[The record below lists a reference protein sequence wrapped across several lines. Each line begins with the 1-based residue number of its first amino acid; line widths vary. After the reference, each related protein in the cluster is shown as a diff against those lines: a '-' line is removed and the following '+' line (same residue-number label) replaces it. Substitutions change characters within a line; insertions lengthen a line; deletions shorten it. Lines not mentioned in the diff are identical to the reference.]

1 MAKNKKIWIAD
12 DDESIR
18 FVLESGLSE
27 AGFNVSTFEDGNEVV
42 NKLDVES
49 PHLLLTDLKMPGR
62 DGMDLLETFRNN
74 HQKIPIII
82 MTAHSDLDTTVE
94 AFEAGAWDYIAK
106 PFDLNTAI
114 EKINKAISEKKNIQK
129 KLSEKEEISLRK
141 GKILG
146 KSPAMQD
153 LFNSIGKLSHS
164 DSTVLLVGESGTG
177 KELVSQAIFEH
188 SDFRLNML
196 QDQMASEK
204 LSEGITGFSKAIEE
218 LEKLLQKRLLEIKN
232 QKLISLNVADIP
244 VELLESELF
253 GHEKGAFKGAGDQ
266 RIGRFEQADKGT
278 LFLDEVGDMPLE
290 TQTRLIRV
298 LSSGEFYRI
307 GGNSPIKVDVRIIAA
322 TNQNLEEKVKNGSFR
337 EDLYHRLN
345 VIKIN
350 LPPLRDRKE
359 DILLLTSYFL
369 KKFSEEANIKI
380 KVLSKEVEEL
390 FENLIWPGNVLQL
403 QNVCQSLTL
412 LSSGQEISI
421 TDIPKDLSL
430 QRKGPE
436 MSWSDML
443 ESWASKKLLK
453 GDDHI
458 LNSATPIFE
467 GTMIK
472 AALKV
477 TKGKKSEAAK
487 LLGWGRNT
495 LARKITELDL

>member
-1 MAKNKKIWIAD
+1 MAKAKKIWIAD

-18 FVLESGLSE
+18 FVLESGLAE
-27 AGFNVSTFEDGNEVV
+27 AGFNVCTFEDGNEVV
-42 NKLDVES
+42 NKLDIDS
-49 PHLLLTDLKMPGR
+49 PNLLLTDLKMPGR
-62 DGMDLLETFRNN
+62 DGMDLLETFKNEHKN
-74 HQKIPIII
+74 IPVII
-82 MTAHSDLDTTVE
+82 MTAHSDLETTVE

-106 PFDLNTAI
+106 PFDLNSAI
-114 EKINKAISEKKNIQK
+114 EKINKAMKEKKRYQKKISEKD
-129 KLSEKEEISLRK
+129 EINLRQ

-164 DSTVLLVGESGTG
+164 NSTVLLVGESGTG

-188 SDFRLNML
+188 SDR
-196 QDQMASEK
+196 STK
-204 LSEGITGFSKAIEE
+204 
-218 LEKLLQKRLLEIKN
+218 
-232 QKLISLNVADIP
+232 KLISLNVADIP

-253 GHEKGAFKGAGDQ
+253 GHEKGAFKGAGEQ
-266 RIGRFEQADKGT
+266 RIGRFEQADNGT

-322 TNQNLEEKVKNGSFR
+322 TNQNLEEKVKNRSFR

-359 DILLLTSYFL
+359 DILLLANYFL
-369 KKFSEEANIKI
+369 KKCSDEAKVKTKI
-380 KVLSKEVEEL
+380 LSPEVEEL

-412 LSSGQEISI
+412 LSAGQEISI
-421 TDIPKDLSL
+421 SDIPKDLSM
-430 QRKGPE
+430 QRKGPA
-436 MSWSDML
+436 MNWDDML
-443 ESWASKKLLK
+443 ESWASKQLLN
-453 GDDHI
+453 GEDHL

-467 GTMIK
+467 TTMIK
-472 AALKV
+472 AALKA

-495 LARKITELDL
+495 LSRKITELGI